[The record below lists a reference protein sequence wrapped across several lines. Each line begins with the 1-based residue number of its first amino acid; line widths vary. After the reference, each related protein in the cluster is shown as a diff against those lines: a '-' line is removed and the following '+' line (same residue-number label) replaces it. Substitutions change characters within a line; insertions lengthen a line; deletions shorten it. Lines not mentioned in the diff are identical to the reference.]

1 MKTWSEFSK
10 EIEDNLVDAGDE
22 KIFTEEMMGQFLE
35 DNGYSN
41 VMIHS
46 VNIEFLMQ
54 YNKYL
59 QNELSKVRR

>member
-10 EIEDNLVDAGDE
+10 EIENNLVDAGDE
-22 KIFTEEMMGQFLE
+22 KIFTEEMMGQFLV

>member
-1 MKTWSEFSK
+1 MKTWDEFSK
-10 EIEDNLVDAGDE
+10 EIEDRLVDAGDE
-22 KIFTEEMMGQFLE
+22 KILTEEMMGQFLV

>member
-1 MKTWSEFSK
+1 MKTWDEFSK
-10 EIEDNLVDAGDE
+10 EIENNLVDAGDE
-22 KIFTEEMMGQFLE
+22 KIFTEEMMGQFLV